1 MKKREKE
8 AIMQE
13 AISGNW
19 ARESHISSE
28 HLNSIRD
35 LNHRFL
41 DLTERLANGWAAGRA
56 GCTGGLGS
64 QVAPL
69 SAAQRAAVANCPYA
83 LFDLRF
89 GDDAYWP
96 ERLAGT
102 SISVADEPCLNQ
114 ASLDFVRLALFYAWH
129 VAASTALAA
138 RLLLGMH
145 SATAAAFRRITI
157 DVLPSLAAAE
167 AMNLTARWS
176 DCHTYWSGLLGA
188 AARADLT
195 ALRRVQLSGLQLAAA
210 SFAYR

>member
-1 MKKREKE
+1 MKKPEKE
-8 AIMQE
+8 AIVQE
-13 AISGNW
+13 AIIGSW
-19 ARESHISSE
+19 AKESHVSIE

-41 DLTERLANGWAAGRA
+41 DLTERSAIDWPAGRA
-56 GCTGGLGS
+56 GSAGGLGS
-64 QVAPL
+64 LVAPL
-69 SAAQRAAVANCPYA
+69 SGAQRAAVANCPYA

-89 GDDAYWP
+89 GDDAYWRD
-96 ERLAGT
+96 RLPAARM
-102 SISVADEPCLNQ
+102 SVADEPCIHE
-114 ASLDFVRLALFYAWH
+114 ASLEFVRLALFYAWH
-129 VAASTALAA
+129 VASSTALAA

-145 SATAAAFRRITI
+145 SATAAAFRRITV

-167 AMNLTARWS
+167 AMNLSARWS
-176 DCHTYWSGLLGA
+176 DCHSYWAALLGA